1 MEIIKKLEIMV
12 KKIKMVTIKLMGCAT
27 GASLLR
33 DGSAAGLLPFLL
45 LSCWPASFPPASGC
59 EVTALLSG
67 WNSATPTEKALSVV
81 YPSAPRTEKKYAA
94 RPIFIPG
101 SYFLLGCFVGC

>member
-45 LSCWPASFPPASGC
+45 PLA
-59 EVTALLSG
+59 V
-67 WNSATPTEKALSVV
+67 K
-81 YPSAPRTEKKYAA
+81 
-94 RPIFIPG
+94 
-101 SYFLLGCFVGC
+101 